1 MKGVYPEFMKKE
13 QRAASK
19 TQPLHSSLGIID
31 RVIRSIRDMAYNMKV
46 GVITPIVMNEIV
58 NQYNNAPHK
67 GLSKWAGFSV
77 SPNDVQNDRELEE
90 YIVRKICQANWE
102 IMNSEG
108 FRINDG
114 VEVKVYNDVDKMMKR
129 RTIIQPGKHK
139 VNGFKNGLYEIVNE
153 NGQKQMMPRYRL
165 AFMYE

>member
-1 MKGVYPEFMKKE
+1 M
-13 QRAASK
+13 
-19 TQPLHSSLGIID
+19 
-31 RVIRSIRDMAYNMKV
+31 
-46 GVITPIVMNEIV
+46 TPIVMNEIV
-58 NQYNNAPHK
+58 RQYNYSPHK

-77 SPNDVQNDRELEE
+77 SPKMVNDDPHLEE

-129 RTIIQPGKHK
+129 RILQPGKHK